1 MLTIIFFWFDARRIS
16 RGMGATAFLAR
27 FGRKRTDAVFT
38 LCRNCSRNKM
48 IKINLA
54 KFMDAHGFIMRAPW
68 LMLSRSKWPKEKKMR
83 PKKKKRISRQVR
95 DKQLQLLH
103 KLSLSHAY
111 RDIRGRFTHACSQLV
126 ETCVPKEWASSAT
139 HLALALAAAKRWR
152 ACQCLLRWNIFYD
165 YI

>member
-68 LMLSRSKWPKEKKMR
+68 LMLSRSKWPKEKK
-83 PKKKKRISRQVR
+83 KKTYLATGPRQAITVIAQIKLVARLSRHTWQV
-95 DKQLQLLH
+95 
-103 KLSLSHAY
+103 Y
-111 RDIRGRFTHACSQLV
+111 
-126 ETCVPKEWASSAT
+126 TCVLAT
-139 HLALALAAAKRWR
+139 RRNVRPDRVSEFRDSFGTGAGGGETMTSMSM
-152 ACQCLLRWNIFYD
+152 FT
-165 YI
+165 